1 MKRRFLCG
9 VSAAASLLLAI
20 CANAVTTTKNVDV
33 VVTHGTGSSTLIT
46 TMTIQ
51 NGDPS
56 KPIVPGASGYHLLP
70 DKRSSAPTATASP
83 GPESI
88 VIRSARMPAITRR

>member
-20 CANAVTTTKNVDV
+20 CANAATTTKNIDV

-56 KPIVPGASGYHLLP
+56 KPIVPGASGYP
-70 DKRSSAPTATASP
+70 YIA
-83 GPESI
+83 G
-88 VIRSARMPAITRR
+88 